1 MNVDVHPATRE
12 DAGGIRA
19 VAETS
24 LQTSYSL
31 SPVEIETILDRVFG
45 EEVLSERLE
54 TGDGAT
60 FVVER
65 SSESS
70 GEAVAGMAEIDADS
84 TLRWLHVDPE
94 FRGRGIGTAL
104 FERARAEAAR
114 RNDPPTARVLQAA
127 AEGSGFLERFG
138 LQQSGTDVFEVDAEE
153 FTEQVYTATGDGSVP
168 NEPSVAV
175 PSTVSVGDAQATL
188 AGDDPVPG
196 TEAPFF
202 ALFRQTGEDRH
213 YGFFCS
219 NCGRHDVV
227 GDGLDR
233 LECEHCS
240 NVHRADSWDDA
251 YL

>member
-1 MNVDVHPATRE
+1 MTVDVRPATRE
-12 DAGGIRA
+12 DAGSIRA

-31 SPVEIETILDRVFG
+31 SPVEIETILERVFG
-45 EEVLSERLE
+45 EEVLADRLK

-60 FVVER
+60 FVGECHD
-65 SSESS
+65 ESDDP
-70 GEAVAGMAEIDADS
+70 AVAGMAEIDADS

-94 FRGRGIGTAL
+94 FRGRGLGTTL
-104 FERARAEAAR
+104 FERARAEATR
-114 RNDPPTARVLQAA
+114 RNDPPTARILQAA
-127 AEGSGFLERFG
+127 AEGGGFLERFG
-138 LQQSGTDVFEVDAEE
+138 LERSGTDVLEFDTEE
-153 FTEQVYTATGDGSVP
+153 FTEQVYTVMGGGSTP
-168 NEPSVAV
+168 NEPAVAV
-175 PSTVSVGDAQATL
+175 PSAVSVGDREVAL
-188 AGDDPVPG
+188 DGDGSVPG

-202 ALFRQTGEDRH
+202 PLFEQTDDRR

-219 NCGRHDVV
+219 NCGRHDVA

-233 LECEHCS
+233 LECEHCE